1 MSIEIEKISQCL
13 KALSDPKRMLLL
25 DLIRSGIQC
34 NCEFAELLD
43 IPANL
48 ISHHLRILRKAGL
61 VKIERDPE
69 DARWIYYT
77 INLEMYRDLHDH
89 LEIFF
94 DTSRIQP
101 RQLTCGPSVAAK
113 QQKQIKTSN

>member
-1 MSIEIEKISQCL
+1 MEIEEIAQCL

-34 NCEFAELLD
+34 NCEFAQSLGL
-43 IPANL
+43 PANL
-48 ISHHLRILRKAGL
+48 ISHHLRILKKSGL

-77 INLEMYRDLHDH
+77 INQQIYRDLRDY

-101 RQLTCGPSVAAK
+101 RQLTCGPSVIAK
-113 QQKQIKTSN
+113 QQKQIKTSI